1 MKSPYKQL
9 TQEQR
14 YHISALLKAGITKPQ
29 IALEVGSDRSTI
41 YRELNRNT
49 GKRGYRPKQA
59 QTLSDSRKRKG
70 NTQITDFCW
79 AYVEFL
85 IREYWSPEQIRGALK
100 FRGWLD
106 VISIERIYQYIY
118 VDKAKDGNLHRHLRC

>member
-29 IALEVGSDRSTI
+29 IALEVGCDRSTI

-59 QTLSDSRKRKG
+59 QTLSDSRKRKS
-70 NTQITDFCW
+70 NTQITDFWW

-100 FRGWLD
+100 FRG
-106 VISIERIYQYIY
+106 
-118 VDKAKDGNLHRHLRC
+118 